1 VERFAYLS
9 SGRAVKSTTSARTKR
24 KPRRAVS
31 GGTAATASAHVYQR
45 AMAMQV
51 LRKLRALFRLA
62 KSQPDTLPKRT
73 RPSSAELWTLCELRD
88 HPGMR
93 LTDLADAM
101 ALRQSTVSNLI
112 KKLRHRRLIRRTR
125 DNMDARVVHLYLTA
139 DGARAVIK
147 TRSAPHN
154 VLLDTLE
161 HLSVKTL
168 RLLDRE
174 LTGLLDGTRDG
185 YIS

>member
-1 VERFAYLS
+1 
-9 SGRAVKSTTSARTKR
+9 
-24 KPRRAVS
+24 
-31 GGTAATASAHVYQR
+31 
-45 AMAMQV
+45 
-51 LRKLRALFRLA
+51 
-62 KSQPDTLPKRT
+62 
-73 RPSSAELWTLCELRD
+73 
-88 HPGMR
+88 
-93 LTDLADAM
+93 M

-125 DNMDARVVHLYLTA
+125 DNIDARVVHLYLTA
-139 DGARAVIK
+139 DGARVVIK
-147 TRSAPHN
+147 GRSAPHN

-174 LTGLLDGTRDG
+174 LTGLLDGARDG